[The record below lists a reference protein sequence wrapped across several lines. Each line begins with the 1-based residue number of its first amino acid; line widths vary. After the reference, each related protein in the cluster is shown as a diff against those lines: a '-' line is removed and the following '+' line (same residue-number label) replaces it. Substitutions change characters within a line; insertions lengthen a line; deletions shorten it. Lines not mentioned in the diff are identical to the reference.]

1 MEHKPHCSFYQIRP
15 FKLTISMIKQ
25 EKFRYT
31 FITSQ
36 VPNHILTSIY
46 CWFYLLKQVMFFRTQ
61 TNFLKKER
69 SISKFSCRKTTQL
82 IISNTFPNNESSVF
96 FILICYQI
104 DGAHINYTCHDF
116 GLPSKYVAEFNSG
129 IIFLISLCTFD
140 IIV

>member
-104 DGAHINYTCHDF
+104 DGAHINYACQKISVSP
-116 GLPSKYVAEFNSG
+116 LNMLQNS
-129 IIFLISLCTFD
+129 IQVSSS
-140 IIV
+140 